1 LPESYKTLKSTAQNS
16 LGQSV
21 GTVVCE
27 SVVKSLGIH
36 LATLM
41 ETLWSTECSHQ
52 LFGHSSMIHVV
63 EHFEGS

>member
-1 LPESYKTLKSTAQNS
+1 MIQ
-16 LGQSV
+16 V
-21 GTVVCE
+21 GSKLCNRCCE
-27 SVVKSLGIH
+27 SGVKGLGIH

-52 LFGHSSMIHVV
+52 FFGHSSMIRVV